1 MLDPYNEIQKKKN
14 IRERKE
20 KNNKKLSY
28 NINLLNGSL
37 I

>member
-1 MLDPYNEIQKKKN
+1 MLDPYNKIQKKKN
-14 IRERKE
+14 IREQKE

-28 NINLLNGSL
+28 NINLLNDSL